1 MSENT
6 LHFTTLRPVLL
17 HDQFLADLQRSTPT
31 FAELNI
37 FEKGVLA
44 GEEPRMLRLKSSSSA

>member
-6 LHFTTLRPVLL
+6 LHITTLRPVPL
-17 HDQFLADLQRSTPT
+17 HDQFLASLQSSTPT

-37 FEKGVLA
+37 FEKGVPA
-44 GEEPRMLRLKSSSSA
+44 GEEPRMLLLKSSSSA